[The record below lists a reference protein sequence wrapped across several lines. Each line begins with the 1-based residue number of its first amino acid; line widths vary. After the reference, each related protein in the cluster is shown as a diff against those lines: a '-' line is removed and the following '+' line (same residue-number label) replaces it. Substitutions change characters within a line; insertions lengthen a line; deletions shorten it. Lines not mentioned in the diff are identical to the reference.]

1 MPADYVGR
9 RPQLKTAV
17 VSPEAIDA
25 ASCVIRQHFGHNR
38 GAEACISGGSVIR
51 REKAMRSWL
60 GSLAVFVLVLAVL
73 KFFFGWNISIIGSVV
88 LTIILTLV
96 FSLFNRR

>member
-1 MPADYVGR
+1 
-9 RPQLKTAV
+9 
-17 VSPEAIDA
+17 
-25 ASCVIRQHFGHNR
+25 VIRHHFGHNR
-38 GAEACISGGSVIR
+38 GAESGIGGGSAIR

-60 GSLAVFVLVLAVL
+60 GSLAIFVLVLAVL